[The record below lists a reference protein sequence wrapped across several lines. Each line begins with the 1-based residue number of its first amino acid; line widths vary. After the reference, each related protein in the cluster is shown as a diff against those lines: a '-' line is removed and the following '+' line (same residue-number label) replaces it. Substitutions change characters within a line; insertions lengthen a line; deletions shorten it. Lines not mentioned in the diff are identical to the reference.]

1 MEKMLIA
8 VFENE
13 RLAYEGLQALRELH
27 REGTVSV
34 FADAVI
40 AKDAGGKVS
49 IRQGPDEGPVG
60 TVLGLLTGGLVGLL
74 GGPIAAAVGAGAG
87 YLAGAA
93 FDLTRLGIGQDAV
106 DEVGESLVAGRA
118 ALVAH
123 VDEQWQAPVDV
134 RLEAVGGQVLR
145 RSLVDVEDAFFEKE
159 LARYEAELD
168 ELEAELQTA
177 SANRKAELRAKI
189 DTVQRKLDEKK
200 AALAA
205 RIEALEREGEAKMA
219 SLREQIKTADA
230 ERKAHLEKR
239 LSEVKAEYEVRSAKL
254 QQAWELTKSA
264 LTV

>member
-13 RLAYEGLQALRELH
+13 RLAYDGLRALRELH

-49 IRQGPDEGPVG
+49 IRQGPDDGPVG
-60 TVLGLLTGGLVGLL
+60 TVLGWFTGGLVGLL
-74 GGPIAAAVGAGAG
+74 GGPIAAALGAGAG
-87 YLAGAA
+87 SLAGAA
-93 FDLTRLGIGQDAV
+93 FDLTRLGVGQDVV
-106 DEVGESLVAGRA
+106 DEVGEHLVPGRA

-123 VDEQWQAPVDV
+123 VDEQWQTPVDV
-134 RLEAVGGQVLR
+134 RLEAVGGQIVR

-159 LARYEAELD
+159 IARYQVELD
-168 ELEAELQTA
+168 ELEAELQAA
-177 SANRKAELRAKI
+177 SANRKAKVRAKI
-189 DTVQRKLDEKK
+189 DAVRGKLEAKE

-205 RIEALEREGEAKMA
+205 RVEALEREAEAKMA
-219 SLREQIKTADA
+219 SLREQIETAAA

-239 LSEVKAEYEVRSAKL
+239 RSEVKAEYEVRSAKL
-254 QQAWELTKSA
+254 RQAWELTKSA